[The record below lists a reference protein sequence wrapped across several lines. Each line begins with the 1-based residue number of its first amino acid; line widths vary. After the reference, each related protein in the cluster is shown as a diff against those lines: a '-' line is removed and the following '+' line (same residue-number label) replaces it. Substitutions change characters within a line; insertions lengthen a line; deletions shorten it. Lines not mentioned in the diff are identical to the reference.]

1 MRNPIRSLRSTGIK
15 AALGGLALAAAI
27 PTAAL
32 AAGTPFTDVPGGQW
46 FSDAVD
52 WAYDNGITT
61 GVSPTEFAGEQGFTR
76 YQAVTMLERMDTNII
91 QPGLAAL
98 DADITS
104 VANDASV
111 IYHAVVADDG
121 TIKSDVSTSGTSAE
135 RLNEGIYELDF
146 PVDVDGCVWQA
157 TLVAVPNGGLQIGQP
172 QPPIGEIGLA
182 RDYDGPIVGGGFDD
196 SGIFVETYDSAGTNA
211 DQGFAVTVICSPL
224 GDANGPM
231 VIALP

>member
-1 MRNPIRSLRSTGIK
+1 MRNPFRSIRSTGLK
-15 AALGGLALAAAI
+15 ATLGGLALAVVI
-27 PTAAL
+27 PTAAI

-91 QPGLAAL
+91 QPGL
-98 DADITS
+98 DAVSDDIS
-104 VANDASV
+104 Q

-121 TIKSDVSTSGTSAE
+121 TIKTDVSTSGATAK

-157 TLVAVPNGGLQIGQP
+157 TLVAVPNGGLQVGQP

-182 RDYDGPIVGGGFDD
+182 RDFDGPIVGGSFDN
-196 SGIFVETYDSAGTNA
+196 SGIFVETYDSAGTNV
-211 DQGFAVTVICSPL
+211 DQGFSVTVICSPL
-224 GDANGPM
+224 GNAGPPM